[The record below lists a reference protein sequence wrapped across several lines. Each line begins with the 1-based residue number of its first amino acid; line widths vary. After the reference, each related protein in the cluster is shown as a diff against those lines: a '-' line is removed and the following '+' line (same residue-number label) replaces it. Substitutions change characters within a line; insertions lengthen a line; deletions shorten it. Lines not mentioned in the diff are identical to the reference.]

1 MIYGNGMTCGI
12 YEIVNTVNGKR
23 YVGSSVDI
31 DSRWQTHLR
40 ELRRGTHHAQHLQ
53 RSFNKHGEDAFVIR
67 CIAECERDD
76 LIPMEQAELDSGY
89 DYNSSPTAGNTLGLK
104 FSNEA
109 RERVRQNRLDRYA
122 ADPIGYAEMM
132 SAISKGKPKSDEWK
146 RMMSERMIGSTHSDV
161 HVENMAKSR
170 AEICE
175 TKVRIIRAMRLSGMD
190 LNVIA
195 NKIEAGWS
203 SVRRI
208 CAGERYRWAYNDEG
222 PVPFDAYAS
231 RRKKKAPY

>member
-1 MIYGNGMTCGI
+1 MTCGI

-31 DSRWQTHLR
+31 DSRWQTHIR

-67 CIAECERDD
+67 CITECEREE
-76 LIPMEQAELDSGY
+76 LIPLEQAELDSGY

-104 FSNEA
+104 FSDEA

-122 ADPIGYAEMM
+122 ADPVGYAAMM
-132 SAISKGKPKSDEWK
+132 SSISKGKPKSENWK
-146 RMMSERMIGSTHSDV
+146 SKMSARMSGSVHSNC
-161 HVENMAKSR
+161 HVENMAKAR

-175 TKVRIIRAMRLSGMD
+175 TRVRMIRYMRIKGMD
-190 LNVIA
+190 L
-195 NKIEAGWS
+195 KIISSKLNIGWS
-203 SVRRI
+203 TVRRI
-208 CAGERYRWAYNDEG
+208 CAGERYRWAYNYEG
-222 PVPFDAYAS
+222 PVPFDNYAS
-231 RRKKKAPY
+231 RRKKKAPD